1 MNLKFEYR
9 LTDRDFKVLR
19 ELVQTHTGIYL
30 SDNKKALIYS
40 RLRRRLKE
48 LGLRN
53 FSQYCEIL
61 ADEKINNETVLFIN
75 AVTTNITSF
84 FRESHHFDF
93 IQENFNFNEHSKNT
107 HPRRFRFWSA
117 GCSTGEEPYS
127 LAMTIMD
134 NIIGEEPRNIKILAT
149 DLASSVL
156 DVASEGIYANEKLKS
171 LIPYRKNKWFSRL
184 ESKDNSYQVSDELRK
199 MIYFRQLNLVGKW
212 PVKGPFDAIFCRN
225 VLIYFNLETQ
235 KIIIENFANLLPM
248 EGYLLLGHSESLLRV
263 TDRFR
268 LIGRTI
274 YQKIK

>member
-48 LGLRN
+48 LGLNN
-53 FSQYCEIL
+53 FSQYCDIL
-61 ADEKINNETVLFIN
+61 ADEKINDETVLFIN

-84 FRESHHFDF
+84 FREAHHFDF
-93 IQENFNFNEHSKNT
+93 IQEKLNFSEYFKNT
-107 HPRRFRFWSA
+107 HRRRLRFWSA

-127 LAMTIMD
+127 LAMTIKD
-134 NIIGEEPRNIKILAT
+134 NLPDETPHNIKILAT

-156 DVASEGIYANEKLKS
+156 DVAATGIYTSEKIKS
-171 LIPYRKNKWFSRL
+171 LTPYRKNKWFSRIVD
-184 ESKDNSYQVSDELRK
+184 EPGSYQISDELRN
-199 MIYFRQLNLVGKW
+199 MILFRQLNLIGHW

-225 VLIYFNLETQ
+225 VLIYFDLETQ
-235 KIIIENFANLLPM
+235 KKIVDKFANLLPM
-248 EGYLLLGHSESLLRV
+248 DGYLLLGHSESLLRV
-263 TDRFR
+263 TDRFE

-274 YQKIK
+274 YQKKK